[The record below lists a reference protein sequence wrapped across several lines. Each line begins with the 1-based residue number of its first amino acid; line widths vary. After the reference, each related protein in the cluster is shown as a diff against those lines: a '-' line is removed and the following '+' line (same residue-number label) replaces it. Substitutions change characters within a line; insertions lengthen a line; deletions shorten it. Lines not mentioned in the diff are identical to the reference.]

1 MTDLLRVLP
10 HFPTSQYASLI
21 PALEKH
27 QVTTSEL
34 LTLEAADLGKR
45 TQLPLLELKRL
56 CNAVLDALHSDLG
69 VADGANKA
77 TTTAVDGGDEAE
89 KGEKEEQRQRQH
101 GSLHPSSSSIKPRWD
116 SISTLDPALDAS
128 LGGGI
133 PTGCLTELTGESGAG
148 KTQFLL
154 SLLLSVQL
162 PPPHGTGRNAL
173 YVSTEAPLS
182 TRRLTQMLNNNP
194 LFKSVPIIERPSLD
208 NIISTTTPDLESQEH
223 ILTYQVPVE
232 VERRDIGLIV
242 LDSVAANY
250 RAEFDR
256 SARNDSGG
264 GGGGPAGEGR
274 AAKGAGQNMGARSA
288 ELVRLGM
295 LLRELARTHSLAVVV
310 SNQVADRFDRAGGS
324 PALTRNPPPP
334 PPTTTTT
341 TRSYG
346 RNVAGGGRRGR
357 HEESSPLASR
367 SKDLDQ
373 APLPHVDPT
382 SSMADAL
389 PPSSMSYGGGGSG
402 GGGGGDDD
410 GPPVQVPPP
419 SMFDEITGPPAPP
432 ALNLD
437 HQQRWFTG
445 WGDDPDPSSSQSLK
459 TPSLGLV
466 WATQIACRIALFKAP
481 RYGRSKYVEDD
492 DVGGTGAPILKTWRR
507 WMKVVFAPHVAA
519 MGPGLEGCAEFE
531 ITMGGL
537 KGVHR

>member
-10 HFPTSQYASLI
+10 HFPTSQYANLI
-21 PALEKH
+21 PTLERH

-45 TQLPLLELKRL
+45 TQLPLLDLKRL

-69 VADGANKA
+69 VSEKRDHGAATAAGEKDDG
-77 TTTAVDGGDEAE
+77 TQG
-89 KGEKEEQRQRQH
+89 GEKEGKAKEEEEHEPPRH
-101 GSLHPSSSSIKPRWD
+101 SFSSLKARWK

-133 PTGCLTELTGESGAG
+133 PTGYLTELTGESGAG

-154 SLLLSVQL
+154 SLLLAVQL

-173 YVSTEAPLS
+173 YISTEAPLS

-194 LFKSVPIIERPSLD
+194 LFRSVPAGERPSLD

-256 SARNDSGG
+256 SARTSSG
-264 GGGGPAGEGR
+264 GGGGPAGEGSGGGGGG
-274 AAKGAGQNMGARSA
+274 KGAGQNMGARSA

-295 LLRELARTHSLAVVV
+295 LLRDLARNHNLAVVV
-310 SNQVADRFDRAGGS
+310 SNQVADRFDRAGS
-324 PALTRNPPPP
+324 PGLSARNLR
-334 PPTTTTT
+334 T
-341 TRSYG
+341 SYS
-346 RNVAGGGRRGR
+346 RNVASGRGVG
-357 HEESSPLASR
+357 HGESSPLAPR
-367 SKDLDQ
+367 SKNPDQ
-373 APLPHVDPT
+373 VPLPHVEPT

-389 PPSSMSYGGGGSG
+389 PRSSMSYG
-402 GGGGGDDD
+402 DNEDE
-410 GPPVQVPPP
+410 GPSRPAPPPPP
-419 SMFDEITGPPAPP
+419 SMIDEIAGPPAPP

-445 WGDDPDPSSSQSLK
+445 WGDDPYPSSTQSLK

-481 RYGRSKYVEDD
+481 RYGKSKYAEDD
-492 DVGGTGAPILKTWRR
+492 DAGGTGTPTLKTWRR
-507 WMKVVFAPHVAA
+507 WMKVVFAPHIAA

-537 KGVHR
+537 KGITR

>member
-21 PALEKH
+21 QTLEKH

-34 LTLEAADLGKR
+34 LTLEVADLGKR
-45 TQLPLLELKRL
+45 TQLPLLDLKRL
-56 CNAVLDALHSDLG
+56 CNAVLDALHSDLEVSEKG
-69 VADGANKA
+69 NNEAA
-77 TTTAVDGGDEAE
+77 TAAGGDNGTEE
-89 KGEKEEQRQRQH
+89 EEEEQQH
-101 GSLHPSSSSIKPRWD
+101 ETSRHSFSSLKSRWK
-116 SISTLDPALDAS
+116 SISTLDPGLDAS

-133 PTGCLTELTGESGAG
+133 PTGYITELTGESGAG

-154 SLLLSVQL
+154 SLLLAVQL

-173 YVSTEAPLS
+173 YISTEAPLS

-194 LFKSVPIIERPSLD
+194 LFKSVPISERPSLD
-208 NIISTTTPDLESQEH
+208 NILSTTTPDLESQEH

-256 SARNDSGG
+256 SVRNDSGG
-264 GGGGPAGEGR
+264 LGPGGEGG
-274 AAKGAGQNMGARSA
+274 KGAGQNMGARSA

-295 LLRELARTHSLAVVV
+295 LLRDLARNHNLAVVV
-310 SNQVADRFDRAGGS
+310 SNQVADRFDRGGS
-324 PALTRNPPPP
+324 PAVWTAGNPPA
-334 PPTTTTT
+334 
-341 TRSYG
+341 RSYG
-346 RNVAGGGRRGR
+346 KNFVGGGGGRRGPA
-357 HEESSPLASR
+357 ESSPLASR
-367 SKDLDQ
+367 SKNPDQ
-373 APLPHVDPT
+373 VPLPHVEPT

-389 PPSSMSYGGGGSG
+389 PRSSMSH
-402 GGGGGDDD
+402 GDIEDE
-410 GPPVQVPPP
+410 GPPSMQAPPPP
-419 SMFDEITGPPAPP
+419 SMADEIVGPPAPP
-432 ALNLD
+432 ALNFD

-445 WGDDPDPSSSQSLK
+445 WGDDPNPSSAQSLK

-481 RYGRSKYVEDD
+481 RYGKSKYAEDD
-492 DVGGTGAPILKTWRR
+492 DAGGTGTLKTWRR

-519 MGPGLEGCAEFE
+519 MGPGLDECAEFE
-531 ITMGGL
+531 ITMDGL
-537 KGVHR
+537 KGVTR